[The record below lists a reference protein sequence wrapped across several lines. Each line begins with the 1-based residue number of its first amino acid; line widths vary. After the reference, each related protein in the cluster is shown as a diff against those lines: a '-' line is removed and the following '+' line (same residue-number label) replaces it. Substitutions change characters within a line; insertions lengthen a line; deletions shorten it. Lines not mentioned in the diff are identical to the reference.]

1 MSTCLGRVKG
11 SISQTGAAGV
21 MVQLAVLGSICQSGY
36 VVPPNI
42 SYVYFDDGETYIRKG
57 VRDAQFVLDIRLTSS
72 PGWNG
77 IINIDWKNLRT
88 IKPE

>member
-1 MSTCLGRVKG
+1 MSTCLGRVRG
-11 SISQTGAAGV
+11 SISQTRAVGV
-21 MVQLAVLGSICQSGY
+21 RVQLAVLGSICQSGY
-36 VVPPNI
+36 VVPR
-42 SYVYFDDGETYIRKG
+42 YVYFDDGETYIRKG

>member
-1 MSTCLGRVKG
+1 MSTCLGRVTG
-11 SISQTGAAGV
+11 SISQTRAVGV
-21 MVQLAVLGSICQSGY
+21 RVQLAVLGSICQSGY
-36 VVPPNI
+36 VVPR
-42 SYVYFDDGETYIRKG
+42 YVYFDDGETYIRKG